1 MIMKRETRT
10 LSTIAQEIMR
20 DWKNVS
26 IDARGYLQ
34 AMRELE
40 SIRENYYLDS
50 GREIVARFLA
60 NAGTWKGDN
69 ARRIK
74 RELDGMLKSSW

>member
-10 LSTIAQEIMR
+10 LSTIAQEIMS

-34 AMRELE
+34 AMCELE